1 MLDVT
6 ISLQSSLQ
14 MQAVLLSSQATAS
27 VGWRWAITLNIP
39 LRFHATLDAIQS
51 SRSKEQ
57 GNNMDDTITLIATQN
72 GQAFTDTI
80 KLLDVQLM
88 ADVLVAELRMDDIFT
103 PIEVHVDLQSSL
115 SSDYDSYATAMSIR
129 NSS

>member
-39 LRFHATLDAIQS
+39 LRFHATLDVFNQADGCSTGGGIADGWHFCACRFAIIA
-51 SRSKEQ
+51 
-57 GNNMDDTITLIATQN
+57 DT
-72 GQAFTDTI
+72 
-80 KLLDVQLM
+80 
-88 ADVLVAELRMDDIFT
+88 R
-103 PIEVHVDLQSSL
+103 
-115 SSDYDSYATAMSIR
+115 R
-129 NSS
+129 